1 MAIINTIKITTSKV
15 VKLVWSRTVNGV
27 DLYSYSPETVDYI
40 YKNVPS
46 ICLPDEIEL
55 PLFMMPT
62 ENDWDSLRTFFEEY
76 LCLGQSMLNFSHR
89 EILKSRSATISN
101 IADSNSRSMNV
112 SFHEI
117 ISVPPRDDWRN
128 LPVGYFMFALRCAVT
143 DDKNNPRSVS
153 ESIGDSISPKCFRSR
168 PVPVTRVPGLILIS
182 RSCNNHETFRCECTW
197 KRTRRASRVPLQRV
211 NPG

>member
-27 DLYSYSPETVDYI
+27 DLYSYSPETVGYI

-76 LCLGQSMLNFSHR
+76 LLVWAIGA
-89 EILKSRSATISN
+89 EIDLPCGNSKITIGDYLEYCGFENLKIDECFVPRN
-101 IADSNSRSMNV
+101 N
-112 SFHEI
+112 
-117 ISVPPRDDWRN
+117 SVPPRDDWRN
-128 LPVGYFMFALRCAVT
+128 LPVSEFMFALRCAVT
-143 DDKNNPRSVS
+143 D
-153 ESIGDSISPKCFRSR
+153 E
-168 PVPVTRVPGLILIS
+168 
-182 RSCNNHETFRCECTW
+182 
-197 KRTRRASRVPLQRV
+197 
-211 NPG
+211 